1 MKGKLRIPNLIP
13 PLFIQIYLLFI
24 ISLCA
29 TGAIVYFTNMNNL
42 KNNEGAILSQ
52 TTFLA
57 QQSLIEFIGGNTAQL
72 REIVQNNDY
81 KIVRQ
86 IPESAVVLLESQDSF
101 AKIKIFKLQSH
112 YGFHLE
118 YLEMTFV
125 ALKDYKNALSA
136 DSGLNIWILLDFF
149 DTASH
154 FCDYFG
160 TGILIL

>member
-13 PLFIQIYLLFI
+13 PLFVQIYLLFI

-118 YLEMTFV
+118 YL
-125 ALKDYKNALSA
+125 
-136 DSGLNIWILLDFF
+136 
-149 DTASH
+149 
-154 FCDYFG
+154 
-160 TGILIL
+160 